1 MDNWFTAGIR
11 YDKVLENGQEKKVTE
26 YYLVD
31 AFSFT
36 EAETRVTE
44 EMSHLINGEFKVES
58 LKREKLTETFFH
70 EVGEKYYKTKV
81 NYITLDERTGR
92 EKKQPV
98 YMLVQASTI
107 DEAKDR
113 LIDGMNGTM
122 ADYVVE
128 SITETKIIDV
138 FPYESGKEK
147 ING

>member
-11 YDKVLENGQEKKVTE
+11 YDKVLENGQERKVTE

-138 FPYESGKEK
+138 FPYEAGKEK
-147 ING
+147 KNE

>member
-31 AFSFT
+31 ALSFT

-58 LKREKLTETFFH
+58 LKREKLSETLFYAD
-70 EVGEKYYKTKV
+70 GDKYYKTKV
-81 NYITLDERTGR
+81 SYVTLDERTGR

-98 YMLVQASTI
+98 YMLVQASTL

-113 LIDGMNGTM
+113 LIDSMKGTKQ
-122 ADYVVE
+122 DYVVE
-128 SITETKIIDV
+128 SIAETKILDV
-138 FPYESGKEK
+138 FHYEAGKEK

>member
-31 AFSFT
+31 ALSFT

-81 NYITLDERTGR
+81 NYITLDERTGK

-113 LIDGMNGTM
+113 LIDGMKGTM

-138 FPYESGKEK
+138 FHYEAGREK